1 MHIFDIPSNCIT
13 GESASNIVN
22 ELYKTKYNDNE
33 ITYSIVMCLYHRA
46 SRNETNR
53 SAYFTVEF
61 SMVPNFPVVE
71 DRGKTFVEQG
81 VGHG

>member
-1 MHIFDIPSNCIT
+1 M
-13 GESASNIVN
+13 N

-33 ITYSIVMCLYHRA
+33 ILYSIVMCLYHRA

-53 SAYFTVEF
+53 TAYFTVEL

-71 DRGKTFVEQG
+71 DRDKTLVEQG
-81 VGHG
+81 IGHG